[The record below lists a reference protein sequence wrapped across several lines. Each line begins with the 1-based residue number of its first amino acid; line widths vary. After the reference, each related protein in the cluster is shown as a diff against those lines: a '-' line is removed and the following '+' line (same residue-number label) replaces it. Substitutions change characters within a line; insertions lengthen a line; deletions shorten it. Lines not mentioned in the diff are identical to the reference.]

1 MDRIMQSNDQPK
13 PPPDENVSYYES
25 YDVTADDNDDDLR
38 EGEGTTRTSAIRRS
52 AAEDQED
59 FTVEGAST
67 VLVKKMRKKR
77 SPVACIIT

>member
-1 MDRIMQSNDQPK
+1 MQSNDHPK

-25 YDVTADDNDDDLR
+25 YDVTVDDDNDDDLR
-38 EGEGTTRTSAIRRS
+38 EGEGTTTRSSALRS

-67 VLVKKMRKKR
+67 ELVKKMREKKT
-77 SPVACIIT
+77 SPVACVIT